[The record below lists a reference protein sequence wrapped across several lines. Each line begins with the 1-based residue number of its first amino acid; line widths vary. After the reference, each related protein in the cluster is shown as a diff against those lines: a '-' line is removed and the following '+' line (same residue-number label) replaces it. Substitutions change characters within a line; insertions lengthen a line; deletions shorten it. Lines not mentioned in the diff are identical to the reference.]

1 MPRILSNFRKISFSF
16 EFFPPKTEAME
27 ETLWRSIERLA
38 PLAPD
43 FVSVT
48 YGAGGSTRQ
57 RTHHTIERIL
67 NETILAPAAHLTC
80 VGAARA
86 EVDEVISAYREMGVR
101 RIVALRGDPPAGA
114 GTRYE
119 AHPQGYGGSPEL
131 VAGIK
136 LLGNFDVS
144 VAAYPEK
151 HPESGSIEADIEILK
166 RKVDAGADEAITQF
180 FFDNAVFERYV
191 DRVRAAGIDIPIV
204 PGLLP
209 IHSFKQMV
217 TFAEKAGAS
226 VPGWLAERFEKVGED
241 PDARHELAA
250 ELAAKQV
257 QDLIAA
263 GHDRIHIYTL
273 NRAELTCAVF
283 DALGLGP
290 VAATAKPQ
298 SSIDLGVRRMPQLKP
313 ATPAAETPAS
323 VVTEAVTVTPF
334 PMKRPDAKATITAT
348 AADRVLVLDGA
359 MGTVIQ
365 TYKFDEA
372 AFRGERF
379 KDWEKDLRGNNDLLN
394 LTQPDTIRAIH
405 RAYFEAGADICE
417 TNTFSSTSIAQA
429 DYDMSDLAYEL
440 NLAGARLAREAADA
454 VATPDK
460 PRFVAGAVGPTNK
473 TASMSPDVGDPG
485 FRAVTFDD
493 LKAAYREAITGLID
507 GGVDMLLFETITDT
521 LNVKAGLFA
530 AEEIFEERGIQL
542 PIMISGTIT
551 DLSGRTLSGQTPT
564 AMWHSVRHVAPI
576 TIGLN
581 CALGAKEMRAH
592 IAELSREADTFVC
605 AYPNAGL
612 PNPLGEYDETP
623 ESMASQL
630 GEFARSGLVNIVG
643 GCCGTTPAH
652 IRAIADAVKGVKPR
666 AVPVKESRLRLSGLE
681 GFIAA

>member
-27 ETLWRSIERLA
+27 ETLWRSVERLA

-57 RTHHTIERIL
+57 RTHHTIERML
-67 NETILAPAAHLTC
+67 NETILVPAAHLTC
-80 VGAARA
+80 VGASRA
-86 EVDEVISAYREMGVR
+86 EVDEVVAAYRDLGVR
-101 RIVALRGDPPAGA
+101 RIVALRGDPPAGV

-136 LLGNFDVS
+136 LIGDFDVS
-144 VAAYPEK
+144 VSAYPEK
-151 HPESGSIEADIEILK
+151 HPESPTFEADIDILK
-166 RKVDAGADEAITQF
+166 RKVDAGADEAITQC
-180 FFDNAVFERYV
+180 FFDNDVLARYV
-191 DRVRAAGIDIPIV
+191 DRVRAAGIDVPIV
-204 PGLLP
+204 PGILP
-209 IHSFKQMV
+209 IHSFKQMMA
-217 TFAEKAGAS
+217 FAAKTGTS
-226 VPGWLAERFEKVGED
+226 VPASLIERFEKVGED
-241 PDARHELAA
+241 PEARHQLAA
-250 ELAAKQV
+250 EIAAKQV

-290 VAATAKPQ
+290 VAATARPPI
-298 SSIDLGVRRMPQLKP
+298 SAALGVRRLPALKP
-313 ATPAAETPAS
+313 AAP
-323 VVTEAVTVTPF
+323 VVTETVNVTPF
-334 PMKRPDAKATITAT
+334 PMKRPDARATITAT
-348 AADRVLVLDGA
+348 AAERVLVLDGA

-365 TYKFDEA
+365 GYKFDEA

-379 KDWEKDLRGNNDLLN
+379 KDWGKDLRGNNDLLN
-394 LTQPDTIRAIH
+394 LTQADTIRAIH
-405 RAYFEAGADICE
+405 QAYFEAGADICE
-417 TNTFSSTSIAQA
+417 TNTFSSTTIAQA
-429 DYDMSDLAYEL
+429 DYDMSELAYEL
-440 NLAGARLAREAADA
+440 NFAGARLAREAADA

-485 FRAVTFDD
+485 YRAVTFED
-493 LKAAYREAITGLID
+493 LKTAYREAISGLID

-530 AEEIFEERGIQL
+530 AEEIFEERRIQL

-623 ESMASQL
+623 ESMATQL

-666 AVPVKESRLRLSGLE
+666 AVPTKAPRLRLSGLE
-681 GFIAA
+681 PFIAA